1 MPYANQPSLKLTELT
16 EENVKFQISDT
27 DLRYDELKALMQKL

>member
-16 EENVKFQISDT
+16 EENVKFQISET
-27 DLRYDELKALMQKL
+27 DLRYAFVVQ